1 MGLDF
6 DVLDFCRKLR
16 TSNKPPYTCPV
27 VECGKSYKSMCGL
40 QYHLVNFD
48 HDTAP
53 PTQLGEAPKLQSTPV
68 PVTTPSLAVTS
79 GPTPATTPSQPS
91 KKRKYEL
98 AMNNFITYRP
108 KLWRILWTVRRQNL
122 ISSKAQC
129 TNPSPPSHKFMVYP
143 SNQETYLNKLIYW
156 A

>member
-53 PTQLGEAPKLQSTPV
+53 PTQLVEAPKLQSTPV
-68 PVTTPSLAVTS
+68 PATTPTVAVTS
-79 GPTPATTPSQPS
+79 VPTPATTPSQPS

-98 AMNNFITYRP
+98 ALYNIITY
-108 KLWRILWTVRRQNL
+108 KLG
-122 ISSKAQC
+122 
-129 TNPSPPSHKFMVYP
+129 
-143 SNQETYLNKLIYW
+143 LNCGEFFEQ
-156 A
+156 